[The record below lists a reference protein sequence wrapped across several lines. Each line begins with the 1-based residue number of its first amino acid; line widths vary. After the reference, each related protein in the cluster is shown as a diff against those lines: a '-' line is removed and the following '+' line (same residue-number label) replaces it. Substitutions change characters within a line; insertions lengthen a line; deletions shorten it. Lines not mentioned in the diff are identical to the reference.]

1 MAFKCLNSEL
11 GSIPQGIHPDT
22 RNLDLS
28 NNKIEILHEDSFLG
42 FRHLEILHLD
52 DNRIFKI
59 TDRAFDALALTL
71 EYLSLRRNRLSLR
84 VPSNFPASALSKLK
98 KLRGLDLSGN
108 PLGTIV
114 TEWFSP
120 IGETLQMLHMSD
132 LIGPV
137 EIQKNAF
144 AGLGLLEDF
153 DLSNN
158 EFSAFPENAFEG
170 IRPEKLTALNLT
182 HIPWVCDC
190 QLLWLRHWLVK
201 VHLPPYSKEKGI
213 TSTCVYPKEFSK
225 MTLLDL
231 PVTQFQCVPKLQA
244 INTTAAN
251 IFAQSNTFLHV
262 SAVAGET
269 IQLQCMF
276 LSQPKMLVSWYKN
289 GVLLRPEL
297 KRITQETSKGSRFT
311 TTLTIY
317 DLQHGHD
324 CGNYT
329 CTTVNNRGIA
339 KATFQLWVSD
349 RHKDSKYLLDEAERP
364 EEDPMIKNIV
374 NDADNRE
381 KDMQNSWIFPL
392 ATIFIGLCVFCGATL
407 LLVVLHYKYR
417 IRCTHMSTHVPLCD
431 ADTYLES
438 VEGRL
443 APQQHEKPETE
454 ILDVPK
460 EINRFDFVKGCVMSS
475 ETQSSTV
482 MPPRPKQTRT
492 YMPEVDA
499 QVSLHSSTASSNRL
513 FSPVGL
519 KMLDPQNS
527 PRTTHRQINHN
538 SILYGNYNVS
548 PPSLLPPKTE
558 GSDKQFISTAVV
570 SEISSFQ
577 RNFGCEKSK
586 EVCRPVVRTFA
597 PFVSYENIDNDD
609 SDSISGRQFH
619 KESYAGGGSSES
631 SVSTDEACPVHGS
644 RKHGMD
650 KEPSE
655 DEHFQSNWCPV
666 HSAID
671 EPKESLK
678 RTWSTASRQGEMAG
692 SRFYDVQHFRRNGLS
707 SSTGEIT
714 RQELR
719 KVVDLKTAIPKY
731 RWSTLQFSTRGPQ
744 ILSDTKKIGNK
755 LYAKAE
761 S

>member
-42 FRHLEILHLD
+42 FRHLQILHLD

-98 KLRGLDLSGN
+98 NLRSLDLSGN
-108 PLGTIV
+108 PLGTVV

-120 IGETLQMLHMSD
+120 LGETLQMLHISN

-137 EIQKNAF
+137 EIQNNAF

-158 EFSAFPENAFEG
+158 EFSSFPENAFEG

-190 QLLWLRHWLVK
+190 RLLWLRHWLVQ
-201 VHLPPYSKEKGI
+201 VHLPPNLKEKGI
-213 TSTCVYPKEFSK
+213 TSTCKYPKEFSK

-231 PVTQFQCVPKLQA
+231 PVTNFQCVPKLQA

-251 IFAQSNTFLHV
+251 IFAQSSTFLHV
-262 SAVAGET
+262 SSVAGET
-269 IQLQCMF
+269 VQLQCMF

-297 KRITQETSKGSRFT
+297 KRITQETSKGSRFS

-349 RHKDSKYLLDEAERP
+349 RQKDSKYLLDEAERP
-364 EEDPMIKNIV
+364 EEDPTIKKTV
-374 NDADNRE
+374 DDAENQE
-381 KDMQNSWIFPL
+381 KGIQNSWIFPL

-407 LLVVLHYKYR
+407 LLVILHYKYR
-417 IRCTHMSTHVPLCD
+417 IRYTHMSTHVPLRD
-431 ADTYLES
+431 AHTYLES
-438 VEGRL
+438 AESRL
-443 APQQHEKPETE
+443 APQQPEKPAIE
-454 ILDVPK
+454 ISDVPK
-460 EINRFDFVKGCVMSS
+460 EKNSEMNSFDFISGCVMSS
-475 ETQSSTV
+475 EAQLSTA
-482 MPPRPKQTRT
+482 MPPRPKLTRT
-492 YMPEVDA
+492 YMPEVIA
-499 QVSLHSSTASSNRL
+499 QVSLHSSTASNTRL
-513 FSPVGL
+513 FSPVGSEF
-519 KMLDPQNS
+519 LDPKKS
-527 PRTTHRQINHN
+527 PRMMNRQINHN
-538 SILYGNYNVS
+538 SVFYENCNVS
-548 PPSLLPPKTE
+548 PVSMRPPKTE
-558 GSDKQFISTAVV
+558 RFDKQFVSAAAV
-570 SEISSFQ
+570 SEVSSFQ
-577 RNFGCEKSK
+577 RDVDCKTPK

-609 SDSISGRQFH
+609 SDSLSGGQFY
-619 KESYAGGGSSES
+619 KESYAGGGSDS
-631 SVSTDEACPVHGS
+631 SLSTDEACPVHGS
-644 RKHGMD
+644 RKHSIN
-650 KEPSE
+650 KKPSE

-666 HSAID
+666 HSSID
-671 EPKESLK
+671 EPKESLR
-678 RTWSTASRQGEMAG
+678 RTWSTASRQGAMAG
-692 SRFYDVQHFRRNGLS
+692 SRFYGVQHFRRNGLS
-707 SSTGEIT
+707 SSTGEIA

-719 KVVDLKTAIPKY
+719 K
-731 RWSTLQFSTRGPQ
+731 
-744 ILSDTKKIGNK
+744 
-755 LYAKAE
+755 AE